1 MMTDFQKVLIE
12 KAKEALRKGD
22 RQVARRLAQKAIAFE
37 PNNVDAWLLLGGL
50 SSPRASLVFLEKARA
65 IAPDD
70 PRVKQAIAWANDRFV
85 KAYGSMDRGH
95 DADYQQWTS
104 FQPVPPPITIEKHGT
119 VWLWALL
126 VVLIL
131 SIFFFSLE
139 FIPRQLVQADR
150 NFSPIQSTHLR
161 KITLT
166 PSITPSPSPTLSP
179 TPTITPTS
187 TSTLTPTETFT
198 STVTMTQT
206 STTTFTPVP
215 TSTQVAY
222 DMDNI
227 GNEEKW
233 VDIDLSDQRLYAYA
247 GEEIIRSFLVSTGT
261 WQYPTP
267 VGQYYVYIRL
277 LYADMAGPGYYLP
290 DVPYT
295 MYFYK
300 DYGIHGT
307 YWHDNFGVPMSH
319 GCVNMRT
326 EDAGWLYN
334 WSYLGILV
342 NIHD

>member
-1 MMTDFQKVLIE
+1 MMTDFQKILIE

-22 RQVARRLAQKAIAFE
+22 RQVARRLAQKALSFE

-50 SSPRASLVFLEKARA
+50 SSPRASLVFLEKARV

-70 PRVKQAIAWANDRFV
+70 PRVNQAIAWANDRFA
-85 KAYGSMDRGH
+85 KAYGAMDH
-95 DADYQQWTS
+95 SYDADDQRWTR
-104 FQPVPPPITIEKHGT
+104 FHPVPPPITIEKQGT

-126 VVLIL
+126 IVLIL

-139 FIPRQLVQADR
+139 FIPSQLVQAGR
-150 NFSPIQSTHLR
+150 NYAPIQSTHLL

-187 TSTLTPTETFT
+187 THTLTPTLTATPTE
-198 STVTMTQT
+198 T

-215 TSTQVAY
+215 TSTQVVY
-222 DMDNI
+222 EMENI

-233 VDIDLSDQRLYAYA
+233 VDIDLSDQRLYAYV
-247 GEEIIRSFLVSTGT
+247 GDEIVRSFLVSTGT

-277 LYADMAGPGYYLP
+277 LYADMYGPGYSLP

-295 MYFYK
+295 MYFYE